1 MNFAC
6 ESVALAPYT
15 FLVRRYEMKLVTRL
29 TWICCLN
36 MMRAVDSVSLIKLA
50 QCWIFP
56 MASAQELIWYR
67 GLVCALVFAL
77 ALSVRWFEY
86 FDFVDWF
93 DPIAVPQSLM
103 PQMLLV
109 FRLTE
114 LSQIT

>member
-1 MNFAC
+1 MDLLF
-6 ESVALAPYT
+6 EYDEGSG
-15 FLVRRYEMKLVTRL
+15 F
-29 TWICCLN
+29 
-36 MMRAVDSVSLIKLA
+36 SLFDQAGAMLDLSDGLGARINLD
-50 QCWIFP
+50 
-56 MASAQELIWYR
+56 R

-77 ALSVRWFEY
+77 ALRVRWFEY

-93 DPIAVPQSLM
+93 DRVAVPQSLM